1 MANEVNYSEYFPPPP
16 IAGPFRFRLNEW
28 LRSLARQPRQVF
40 GSWGPL
46 NWSEEKYST
55 ASQPARIRW
64 QEQLRGYFFGAV
76 VDWIDFLFGYSSSG
90 LFRSFGRFQSMTSL
104 ELVRQGRRIRST

>member
-40 GSWGPL
+40 GSWEPL

-55 ASQPARIRW
+55 ASQNQVARTVTWIFFQCGGGLDRLLIRILFKW
-64 QEQLRGYFFGAV
+64 IVSIIREISVNDVIGACQT
-76 VDWIDFLFGYSSSG
+76 
-90 LFRSFGRFQSMTSL
+90 R
-104 ELVRQGRRIRST
+104 